1 MFMVNVGKYTIHGS
15 YGYGLVCVFLLV
27 VQKSMRWIFD
37 LWEWGVFST
46 WLLSSNC
53 KISSTSGCLSGFFQF
68 FLEIANAKN
77 LHIKLLRNV
86 CRRSLSRWQ
95 KAIPSRQIMGYPCS
109 DPWWAASCSKVTFF
123 FGSQTNTLLY
133 AIRHI
138 RLPWPKMSSWNY
150 HLLFMKHSWFV
161 PKFTKFCQ
169 RYCGSASKQRIL
181 GKAWEPFTYSRIIFE
196 RKDEFGWMLKCFND
210 LCQTQHHR
218 FSFPQI
224 VVFDH
229 SYIPYPFICA
239 LRPLRPKLLMQQTWP
254 KRHLRSG
261 ISWEAAWG
269 GVKVSVEVFSDF
281 WLVKGR

>member
-1 MFMVNVGKYTIHGS
+1 MFS
-15 YGYGLVCVFLLV
+15 A
-27 VQKSMRWIFD
+27 
-37 LWEWGVFST
+37 
-46 WLLSSNC
+46 WLLSCNC

-68 FLEIANAKN
+68 FLEIANAKI

-123 FGSQTNTLLY
+123 FCSQTNTLLY

-138 RLPWPKMSSWNY
+138 RLPWFQNEFLKLSSTV
-150 HLLFMKHSWFV
+150 HEAFMIRSEVHKVLPALLRECFETEDTWES
-161 PKFTKFCQ
+161 
-169 RYCGSASKQRIL
+169 L
-181 GKAWEPFTYSRIIFE
+181 GTVYRRIIFE

-210 LCQTQHHR
+210 LCTQHHR

-239 LRPLRPKLLMQQTWP
+239 LRPLRPKLLMQLTWP